1 MTSTKKVKKAKKV
14 RKVRKVRK
22 TKNKKGLG
30 SRLFY
35 LVLLTGLVLFSLAA
49 AFFVIFLQP
58 GTLSDI
64 PPAKVASVHKR
75 PPQIMY
81 EEPTLPVTRLPV
93 LAPALYKLRYEK
105 KKDGRVAIII
115 DDIGYKKSIA
125 EQLLDL
131 DMNITFSF
139 LPFGPHTA
147 VLQQKVGE
155 RGCDILL
162 HLPMEPKNLKYD
174 PGPGALYLKM
184 SKSQIGDTFKK
195 DLASVPI
202 AIGLNNHMGSRFSE
216 DRKAMGY
223 LMELIKERD
232 LFFVDSLTSAG
243 SVGYEL
249 AGKTGIKAGKR
260 AVFLD
265 NEQDKK
271 KIKKQFD
278 VLIRLARKNGSA
290 IGIGHPYPAT
300 VAALSEYRDT
310 LRENVTLVPVHSL
323 VH

>member
-1 MTSTKKVKKAKKV
+1 MAVKKKKKAKQVKKVKS
-14 RKVRKVRK
+14 
-22 TKNKKGLG
+22 LG
-30 SRLFY
+30 SRLLY
-35 LVLLTGLVLFSLAA
+35 PVLLTGLVLFSLAA
-49 AFFVIFLQP
+49 AVFVIFFQP

-64 PPAKVASVHKR
+64 SPAKVASVHKR

-81 EEPTLPVTRLPV
+81 EEPADTLAPLPV
-93 LAPALYKLRYEK
+93 LSPGLYKQRYRE

-125 EQLLDL
+125 EQLFDL

-139 LPFGPHTA
+139 LPFGPYTA
-147 VLQQKVGE
+147 ILLQKA
-155 RGCDILL
+155 RDRDCDILL

-195 DLASVPI
+195 DLAAVSM

-249 AGKTGIKAGKR
+249 AGKNGVKTGKR
-260 AVFLD
+260 SVFLD
-265 NEQDKK
+265 NEQDKE
-271 KIKKQFD
+271 KIKKQLD

>member
-1 MTSTKKVKKAKKV
+1 MAVKKTKKAKQTKKV
-14 RKVRKVRK
+14 RKVKSF
-22 TKNKKGLG
+22 G
-30 SRLFY
+30 SRLLFP
-35 LVLLTGLVLFSLAA
+35 VLLTGLVLFSMAA
-49 AFFVIFLQP
+49 AVFVIFLQP
-58 GTLSDI
+58 GTLSDFSS
-64 PPAKVASVHKR
+64 AKVASVHKR

-81 EEPTLPVTRLPV
+81 EEPDDDTAASLPV
-93 LAPALYKLRYEK
+93 LSPALYKQRYRK

-115 DDIGYKKSIA
+115 DDIGYKKAIA
-125 EQLLDL
+125 DQFFDL
-131 DMNITFSF
+131 DMNISFSF

-147 VLQQKVGE
+147 VLLQKAGD

-162 HLPMEPKNLKYD
+162 HLPMEPKKSKYD

-184 SKSQIGDTFKK
+184 SKSQIEDTFKK
-195 DLASVPI
+195 DLAAIPM

-223 LMELIKERD
+223 LMELIKDRD

-249 AGKTGIKAGKR
+249 AGKMGVKTGKR
-260 AVFLD
+260 SVFLD
-265 NEQDKK
+265 NEQDKE
-271 KIKKQFD
+271 KIKKQLD

-300 VAALSEYRDT
+300 VAALGEYRET

-323 VH
+323 VR